1 MPQVRLWLKA
11 VSGERRAGSD
21 SLRENGPQPVGQ
33 VLFIACFSER
43 FRPVHPMGAAG
54 FIWKGANFMKSYG
67 LLVGVND
74 TAGGIESWVFCP
86 EENRLS
92 RLRQE
97 DAFPKIS

>member
-1 MPQVRLWLKA
+1 
-11 VSGERRAGSD
+11 
-21 SLRENGPQPVGQ
+21 
-33 VLFIACFSER
+33 
-43 FRPVHPMGAAG
+43 
-54 FIWKGANFMKSYG
+54 MKSYG

-97 DAFPKIS
+97 DAFPKISYLTRNAEKTLACVRWMETGRRSERIGSVPAALCRAASLRLSKTGFATSASRRHRIGF